1 MLSGAKHLGATSLP
15 DPGSKQCPLDEAS
28 DLPDLPPED
37 LPALLEALLLVAPE
51 PADPRE
57 LAAAAGVP
65 GALVDEALETLQA
78 DSSRGLVIVRH
89 RGTVHLASAPRF
101 APYVRRFLRLEREGR
116 LSGAALETVA
126 LIAYRQ
132 PVTRAEIE
140 ALRGVDSSG
149 VLATLHARGLIEV
162 VGRLP
167 TVGNPNQYATTVEF
181 LRQFGLSSLADLPPL
196 DDLAGRAAGRLFE
209 EFPAARAQD
218 EAMAP
223 KTESSDANEKPPS
236 GRRLG
241 GEGKAPQVPESHGSQ
256 HV

>member
-1 MLSGAKHLGATSLP
+1 MPLSRRRVGAEMSSETAAPTN
-15 DPGSKQCPLDEAS
+15 PGSTRLQLGEHLEIA
-28 DLPDLPPED
+28 PED

-51 PADPRE
+51 PAAPQE

-65 GALVDEALETLQA
+65 LTTVEDALASLQA
-78 DSSRGLVIVRH
+78 DAARGLVIVRH

-101 APYVRRFLRLEREGR
+101 AAHVRRFLRLEREGR

-140 ALRGVDSSG
+140 SLRGVDSSG

-181 LRQFGLSSLADLPPL
+181 LRQFGLGSLAELPSL
-196 DDLAGRAAGRLFE
+196 DQLADRAADRLFE
-209 EFPAARAQD
+209 EFPAARPHEQTARPDD
-218 EAMAP
+218 E
-223 KTESSDANEKPPS
+223 SDSARDS
-236 GRRLG
+236 
-241 GEGKAPQVPESHGSQ
+241 
-256 HV
+256 